1 MTTVTAA
8 DAKLKVRIDLGSVW
22 DELKALQE
30 AYDKLKPPP
39 FVFDPGQRGPGGA
52 PTTREGRRR
61 DLDATDPLQEIS
73 WGSLGHLAKGSLLNP
88 LDIALQAISM
98 IPEAGPPIAA
108 GIRTGMNVAEYGLP
122 LATGFAEKALK
133 SAGYEKGSIPYEIM
147 MGLIEGMRATTDGIA
162 ELRARNDAIGPA
174 FEATKQIALAQV
186 LAGGVPGSKD
196 VAEYGEAFLKIIYA
210 RSSLE
215 RKVKRFSL
223 EAVGGAAE
231 SLFEGMFK

>member
-8 DAKLKVRIDLGSVW
+8 DAKLKVRIDLGSAR

-30 AYDKLKPPP
+30 AYDKLKPPG
-39 FVFDPGQRGPGGA
+39 FVFDPGQRGPGGS
-52 PTTREGRRR
+52 PTTREGRRKE
-61 DLDATDPLQEIS
+61 LDPADPLQEIS

-88 LDIALQAISM
+88 LEIALQAISM
-98 IPEAGPPIAA
+98 IPEAGPPIA
-108 GIRTGMNVAEYGLP
+108 GGVRTAMNVSEYGLP
-122 LATGFAEKALK
+122 LATGFAKKALE
-133 SAGYEKGSIPYEIM
+133 SAGYKEGSLPYSIM
-147 MGLIEGMRATTDGIA
+147 MGMIDGMRATTDVVA
-162 ELRARNDAIGPA
+162 ELRAKNDAIGPA

-231 SLFEGMFK
+231 SLFEGMYK